1 MAMEQRHQEY
11 IDYYKLRLKKYEGN
25 PLYPNTYASEKALYD
40 AIAGAADLND
50 FKTRLEAGNLANKNA
65 HALVKDQETARLRHY
80 REINEPIRAKESER
94 ILAVIDSFTQ
104 VMDMI
109 TATNEIRQ
117 KVSLEISVDGFI
129 DYFYSDFLALEN
141 LEVEQ
146 KADIPS
152 FWKKEAE
159 ENAREMVE
167 DARALYNETTLPRA
181 REWDPHWK
189 FNHDLVW
196 EDRHRRVI
204 PVKDETIRRRIAEHK
219 AYLGL

>member
-1 MAMEQRHQEY
+1 MELRHQEY

-40 AIAGAADLND
+40 AIAGAADLNE
-50 FKTRLEAGNLANKNA
+50 FKARLEAGNLANKNA
-65 HALVKDQETARLRHY
+65 NALVKDQETARLKHY
-80 REINEPIRAKESER
+80 REINEPIRAKEPER
-94 ILAVIDSFTQ
+94 ILEVIDSFTQ

-117 KVSLEISVDGFI
+117 KVSLEVSVDGFV
-129 DYFYSDFLALEN
+129 DQFYADFLVLEN
-141 LEVEQ
+141 LEVER
-146 KADIPS
+146 KADVPS
-152 FWKKEAE
+152 SWKGEIE
-159 ENAREMVE
+159 ENIRETIADGRE
-167 DARALYNETTLPRA
+167 LYNETTLPRA
-181 REWDPHWK
+181 REWQADWK
-189 FNHDLVW
+189 LDHEQVW